1 MLSGKLYT
9 GWEDGR
15 LYVRTFNGSTVGPAV
30 DLATTSTSFDD
41 VTGMFFW
48 RGRLF
53 YTRSGDRSLYYRY
66 FTPESGVV
74 GTDEFVAS
82 GESDGLDWGSV
93 SGMTL
98 ANGLVYFATDGPGA
112 SGDGNL
118 YGIPWRKGRPAA
130 GTAVLISGPDAGDGL
145 NWMARG
151 LFVLSP

>member
-9 GWEDGR
+9 GWDDGR

-30 DLATTSTSFDD
+30 DLATTSTSFAD

-53 YTRSGDRSLYYRY
+53 YTRSGDRNLYYRY

-82 GESDGLDWGSV
+82 GESDGLDWSSV
-93 SGMTL
+93 SGLTL
-98 ANGLVYFATDGPGA
+98 ANGLVYFGTDGPGA

-118 YGIPWRKGRPAA
+118 YGIPWRKGHPAA
-130 GTAVLISGPDAGDGL
+130 GTEVLISGPDAGDGL
-145 NWMARG
+145 TWMAMG
-151 LFVLSP
+151 LFVFSA